1 MKKRKCYLFIFDGY
15 ADWEPAL
22 AVACLN
28 RYSDFSI
35 HSFSPD
41 GLMVESMGGIKIQPD
56 FSLSEVNAAD
66 VDLLILPG
74 GDAWSNGTNDVV
86 ARLVR
91 HVASRRATLAAI
103 CDATVFIAKLGY
115 LNNVWHTSN
124 GPSYLREKVPSYRGK
139 HYFEDLP
146 CVVDKNFITA
156 NGAGMIEFAMEIL
169 RLHNVLDATTQEKVY
184 ELYKSGGVKNK
195 LYQ

>member
-22 AVACLN
+22 AIACLN

-74 GDAWSNGTNDVV
+74 GDG
-86 ARLVR
+86 
-91 HVASRRATLAAI
+91 
-103 CDATVFIAKLGY
+103 
-115 LNNVWHTSN
+115 
-124 GPSYLREKVPSYRGK
+124 
-139 HYFEDLP
+139 
-146 CVVDKNFITA
+146 
-156 NGAGMIEFAMEIL
+156 
-169 RLHNVLDATTQEKVY
+169 
-184 ELYKSGGVKNK
+184 
-195 LYQ
+195 